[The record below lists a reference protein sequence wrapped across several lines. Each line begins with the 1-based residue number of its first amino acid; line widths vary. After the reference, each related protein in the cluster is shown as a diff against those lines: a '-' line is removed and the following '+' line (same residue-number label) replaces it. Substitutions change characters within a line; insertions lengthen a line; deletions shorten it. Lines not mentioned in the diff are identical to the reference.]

1 MTQDPREE
9 LKRIMIEA
17 EKYKKQHETITSQAS
32 LLEEAYLEMGSTIDG
47 IENISKAKEGDELL
61 VPLGSG
67 SYVRAG
73 LSDAKKLILGVGA
86 GISIEESF
94 DKAIETLKMRREK
107 ISAERNKMM
116 KLADEFADKR
126 NQLNSRYETLV
137 REMQQATPR

>member
-9 LKRIMIEA
+9 LQRIMIEA